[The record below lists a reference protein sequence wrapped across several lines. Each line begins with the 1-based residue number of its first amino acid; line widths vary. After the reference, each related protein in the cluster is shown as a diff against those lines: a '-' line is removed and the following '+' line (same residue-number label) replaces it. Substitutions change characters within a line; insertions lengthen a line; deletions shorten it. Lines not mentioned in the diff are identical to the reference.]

1 MKVDEKLLK
10 RSIDAALEL
19 AIIRQE
25 GHEPKK
31 RNFDETVD
39 FIMNLKDLDLNDPKQ
54 RIDKELIL
62 PYDIREDP
70 SICVIASGDIYLKA
84 KDLDVDV
91 LNEEELVALSHEEKR
106 DKKKFVKSYK
116 FFVVEDKQMRNV
128 ARYLARFLGPA
139 GKMPKPF
146 PDGYGII
153 STPEDLETA
162 VDRYKRIIKIR
173 VRKQPIV
180 QTIIGK
186 RSMEEEKL
194 FENMETIVDFIVS
207 QMPHRY
213 NNIKSMYVKSTMG
226 KPVKIDDEFLDE
238 VGV

>member
-1 MKVDEKLLK
+1 MKVDEQLLK

-19 AIIRQE
+19 ATIKKE
-25 GHEPKK
+25 GHEPKT
-31 RNFDETVD
+31 RNFDETID

-62 PYDIREDP
+62 PHDIRSDP
-70 SICVIASGDIYLKA
+70 SICVIASGEVYLKA
-84 KDLDVDV
+84 KELDVRA
-91 LNEEELVALSHEEKR
+91 LNEDDLEALSHEEKR
-106 DKKKFVKSYK
+106 DKKKFVKNYK

-162 VDRYKRIIKIR
+162 VDRYKRIVKIR
-173 VRKQPIV
+173 VRKQPLV

-186 RSMEEEKL
+186 KSMDEEKL
-194 FENMETIVDFIVS
+194 YENMETIVDYVVS

-213 NNIKSMYVKSTMG
+213 NNIQSMYVKSTMG

-238 VGV
+238 LGV